1 MSRVWRRYAL
11 AHAHTTIG
19 SLSPRQFPRRYCYC
33 SLQSHLMSP
42 QTARKQA
49 TKAAASASFSAS
61 AKYNGKS
68 LCRCR
73 HRPSLA
79 TAESVGEQLQKE
91 FETYHSVTICRY
103 CCWLHLNW
111 FLFLPKLTESLR
123 FLKVDLVRFGKVLFN
138 CQHHMA
144 PLYSGFSGVD
154 RVIWR
159 SPLDIGLPRMV
170 IFWQRR
176 LWLSPD
182 QN

>member
-11 AHAHTTIG
+11 AHAHATIG

-79 TAESVGEQLQKE
+79 TAESVGEQVQKE

-103 CCWLHLNW
+103 CSWLHLNW
-111 FLFLPKLTESLR
+111 FFSAQTHWVLAFSQSRLSEIWKSALQLSTSHGAAVLR
-123 FLKVDLVRFGKVLFN
+123 F
-138 CQHHMA
+138 
-144 PLYSGFSGVD
+144 
-154 RVIWR
+154 
-159 SPLDIGLPRMV
+159 
-170 IFWQRR
+170 
-176 LWLSPD
+176 
-182 QN
+182 